1 MLMRFC
7 QKLPILLE
15 LSIMI
20 NKNKIEGIGKN
31 SLFTNNQICFNIE
44 SVQGNKQ
51 KNLLEEFTK

>member
-15 LSIMI
+15 LSIMT
-20 NKNKIEGIGKN
+20 KIEHEGIGKN
-31 SLFTNNQICFNIE
+31 SLFTNNQICFNIK

>member
-15 LSIMI
+15 LSITI
-20 NKNKIEGIGKN
+20 NKNKIGGIGKN